1 MTENL
6 SANQEVTEELE
17 REDNPL
23 RDAKSIVAAFGGVR
37 PMASRLNIAATTI
50 QGWKSRGNIPKNRRR
65 AVLEAAQADGLD
77 LTIPLI
83 ADGSEEVPPR
93 LAQEPVAEISVAPE
107 QPRSIVFLAWLA
119 LTVAIIAA
127 FGLLTFPQWSPL
139 IHGIQNVEVPSD
151 VADRLGALERQSKVP
166 DLTGQVVALESAI
179 EALQRRG
186 SVAMQPDLTPQFRAL
201 SGRVEALTRT
211 FETARIEGRAA
222 DDGSVATLSKLRG
235 IVHELSQKVDQ
246 MIIERSSIIVTI
258 GALGAAMGDG
268 HPYGYALASVKRLAT
283 TNDLDYT
290 ESVATLQTH
299 AATGIPTR
307 SQLVRRLD
315 TLIATRGKP
324 IWEADSDSWTGRVLS
339 KIDALISIRQV
350 DEDSGLG
357 RKLRQARN
365 ALSTNDLKEAAEALK
380 GTGGPA
386 GAWAY
391 DATQRVVANQAL
403 SRLRRWSLKALDVDA
418 TEKTKAQ

>member
-6 SANQEVTEELE
+6 SANQEAAEELE
-17 REDNPL
+17 REDITL

-37 PMASRLNIAATTI
+37 PMASRLNIAVTTI

-77 LTIPLI
+77 LTVPLI
-83 ADGSEEVPPR
+83 ADGSEEVPLRP
-93 LAQEPVAEISVAPE
+93 AQEPEVEIAVAAK
-107 QPRSIVFLAWLA
+107 QPRSVAFLAWLA

-139 IHGIQNVEVPSD
+139 IHGIQKVEVPSS

-166 DLTGQVVALESAI
+166 DLTGQVVVLEGAI
-179 EALQRRG
+179 EALQRR
-186 SVAMQPDLTPQFRAL
+186 SSIAMQPDLTPQFHAL
-201 SGRVEALTRT
+201 SGRVEALTKML
-211 FETARIEGRAA
+211 ETARLEGRAA

-235 IVHELSQKVDQ
+235 TVHELSQKVDQ
-246 MIIERSSIIVTI
+246 TIIDRSSIIVTI

-283 TNDLDYT
+283 TNDIDYT

-339 KIDALISIRQV
+339 KIDALISIRQI

-380 GTGGPA
+380 GVGGPA
-386 GAWAY
+386 GAWSY
-391 DATQRVVANQAL
+391 DATKRVAANQAL
-403 SRLRRWSLKALDVDA
+403 YRLRRWSLKALDVDA
-418 TEKTKAQ
+418 TEKTKAE

>member
-1 MTENL
+1 MTENP
-6 SANQEVTEELE
+6 SANQEATEEPG

-23 RDAKSIVAAFGGVR
+23 RDAKSVVAAFGGVR
-37 PMASRLNIAATTI
+37 PMASRLNIAVTTI

-77 LTIPLI
+77 LTVPLI
-83 ADGSEEVPPR
+83 TNGSEEAPPR
-93 LAQEPVAEISVAPE
+93 PAPEPVAEIAVAAKQHRSVA
-107 QPRSIVFLAWLA
+107 FLTWLA
-119 LTVAIIAA
+119 LIVAIIAA

-139 IHGIQNVEVPSD
+139 IHGIQKVEVPSD

-166 DLTGQVVALESAI
+166 DLTGQVVALEGAI

-186 SVAMQPDLTPQFRAL
+186 SIAMQPGLTPQFRAL
-201 SGRVEALTRT
+201 SGRVEALTSSL
-211 FETARIEGRAA
+211 ETARLEGRAA

-246 MIIERSSIIVTI
+246 MIIDRTSIIVMI

-283 TNDLDYT
+283 TQDLDYT

-299 AATGIPTR
+299 AAKGIPTR
-307 SQLVRRLD
+307 SQLARRLD

-365 ALSTNDLKEAAEALK
+365 ALSTNNLKEAAEALK
-380 GTGGPA
+380 GTGGSA